1 MPMSGDPRQRTF
13 YKVCNTHCSTC
24 SVAPPIETASQLH
37 FGCALKAPVAW
48 KETRAYQCT
57 RVRTFYKVC
66 NTHCSTCSTAP
77 PIETASQLH
86 FGCALKAPVAWKETR
101 AYECARVS
109 CLRSC
114 RNPSLSLHQAR
125 CIRKG
130 KTLGVTELGGGRWD
144 GWRQPGLNEHC
155 EQPFYIQIK
164 SGACT
169 VAAIRPP
176 ASHQARCTRKERTL
190 GVAGLG
196 GGQWDGW
203 RQSCL
208 NEHSRSEGAIRQ
220 LRPAPP
226 RTSGPSPLWRRRRR
240 SSRRLRP
247 CGSARD
253 RSTC

>member
-1 MPMSGDPRQRTF
+1 MGVTELGGGQWDGLRQP
-13 YKVCNTHCSTC
+13 CLNAHCERLFGTIQIQGGAC
-24 SVAPPIETASQLH
+24 TVAAIRHP
-37 FGCALKAPVAW
+37 AP
-48 KETRAYQCT
+48 
-57 RVRTFYKVC
+57 
-66 NTHCSTCSTAP
+66 
-77 PIETASQLH
+77 
-86 FGCALKAPVAWKETR
+86 
-101 AYECARVS
+101 
-109 CLRSC
+109 
-114 RNPSLSLHQAR
+114 HQAR
-125 CIRKG
+125 CTRKE